1 MDNMKIS
8 FKSKKVIIPIFIAVI
23 VLIIASVLGY
33 RDYQQQELQK
43 KIDTAIAQI
52 EKTETDFNKG
62 DTREDKLTL
71 LQSISKEHVDYE
83 KSKDVIKEID
93 EKYHSVIS
101 DMQKVFREEYNKT
114 LTDNTLKE
122 IDKISDKEQL
132 NTDKTNLNELL
143 QTIQNE
149 KDIVCTESEVKEH
162 ETKITDL
169 IKSYED
175 RITKIEEE
183 EKKAAEEA
191 VKQAE
196 EEARKQAEAAASSNS
211 GNGSYNG
218 NSGGSSSYNGSSNG
232 RNSGNSGYW
241 SRYEMP
247 DGSWTQH
254 EYNNDGTWT
263 AHDDKGNTW
272 TSGDLKE
279 WID

>member
-1 MDNMKIS
+1 MDNMKIN
-8 FKSKKVIIPIFIAVI
+8 FKSKKVIIPIIIAVI

-33 RDYQQQELQK
+33 RYYQQHELQK

-52 EKTETDFNKG
+52 EKTETDFNKK
-62 DTREDKLTL
+62 DTREDKVTL

-101 DMQKVFREEYNKT
+101 DMQKVFREEYDKS

-122 IDKISDKEQL
+122 IDKISDKEKL
-132 NTDKTNLNELL
+132 NTTKTNLNELL

-149 KDIVCTESEVKEH
+149 KDIVCTENEVKEY
-162 ETKITDL
+162 ETKITNL

-183 EKKAAEEA
+183 EKKAAEE
-191 VKQAE
+191 
-196 EEARKQAEAAASSNS
+196 EARKQAETAASSNNGG
-211 GNGSYNG
+211 GNYNGGGSGSYN
-218 NSGGSSSYNGSSNG
+218 NGSSG
-232 RNSGNSGYW
+232 SGNSSNGGDSGRW

-254 EYNNDGTWT
+254 DYNNDGSWT
-263 AHDDKGNTW
+263 AHDDKGNSW
-272 TSGDLKE
+272 TSDDLSE
-279 WID
+279 WLD

>member
-1 MDNMKIS
+1 
-8 FKSKKVIIPIFIAVI
+8 
-23 VLIIASVLGY
+23 
-33 RDYQQQELQK
+33 
-43 KIDTAIAQI
+43 
-52 EKTETDFNKG
+52 
-62 DTREDKLTL
+62 
-71 LQSISKEHVDYE
+71 
-83 KSKDVIKEID
+83 
-93 EKYHSVIS
+93 
-101 DMQKVFREEYNKT
+101 MQKVFREEYNKT

-218 NSGGSSSYNGSSNG
+218 SSNG